1 MGTLAPAAPSVAT
14 APRRRREAGTG
25 WRWRL
30 AGRPFFFWLT
40 VAGAVA
46 ADVTITA
53 GAVVRVTGSGLGC
66 PDWPTC
72 HGQLVPPLEAGPL
85 IEYAHRLAVR

>member
-1 MGTLAPAAPSVAT
+1 MGTLAPATPRIAA
-14 APRRRREAGTG
+14 APRRGLVASAS
-25 WRWRL
+25 WRL
-30 AGRPFFFWLT
+30 RWAGGPFFFWLT

-46 ADVTITA
+46 AYVTITA

-72 HGQLVPPLEAGPL
+72 HGQLVPPLE
-85 IEYAHRLAVR
+85 